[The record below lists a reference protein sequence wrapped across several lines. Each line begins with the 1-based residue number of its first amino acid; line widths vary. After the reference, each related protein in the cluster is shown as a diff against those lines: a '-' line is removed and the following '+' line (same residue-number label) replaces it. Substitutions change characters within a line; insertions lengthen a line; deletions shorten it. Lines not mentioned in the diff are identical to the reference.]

1 MAGGGYLLRTATGR
15 TILESGALPWIAGDL
30 DIASGG
36 GGSLSA
42 PTVLLDADSSRT
54 YGAGSYTTGST
65 TAPAAGSLL
74 IAHVVYCTNGG
85 GDPGVDI
92 TISDSGGHTW
102 SEPVG
107 QQRRQGSGTD
117 WIGEAF
123 FVADNSSTSG
133 FTVTVDTS
141 AGTIW
146 AWQVQVLEVG
156 GGSGATIGATGSV
169 SNSGNGAVNF
179 ALSAAPAAGSYVIAG
194 LGIYETNDVTL
205 QVTEGGGW
213 TEAVEAGRSVPNAQV
228 QFRTGSTSDQVDWA
242 DNGTTV
248 TGYLGLA
255 FEIEAGGGGGTVSG
269 DIVATLEALTA
280 SLAGSPVN
288 TGTVAV
294 TLAAL
299 TAAVTGSPVA
309 TGTIAA
315 TLEALTASLAGAPA
329 VAGTIA
335 ATLEALTGAVIG
347 TPVSSGQIASTLE
360 ALTGTLT
367 GSPVD
372 AGTIATT
379 LAALTAAVT
388 GSPIVTGSIDA
399 TLGDLTGLI
408 VQDAAVSGVLDAA
421 LAALTGIIVGTPVA
435 TGTISATLGAL
446 TAALEAFPVIDT
458 GPQPDPGGRIRR
470 RLRRPRRL
478 PHKVIRVGWEEYDAA
493 IERARL
499 EAEAAAALETVLPA
513 KISVDDLA
521 QLLVRVVHT
530 SDDELILLLS

>member
-1 MAGGGYLLRTATGR
+1 MAG
-15 TILESGALPWIAGDL
+15 
-30 DIASGG
+30 
-36 GGSLSA
+36 LSD
-42 PTVLLDADSSRT
+42 PVVLIDEDSSRT
-54 YGAGSYTTGST
+54 YGTGSFTTGSSA
-65 TAPAAGSLL
+65 APTVGSMLV
-74 IAHVVYCTNGG
+74 AHVVYCTNGG
-85 GDPGVDI
+85 GDPGVGI
-92 TISDSGGHTW
+92 TISDSGGHSW
-102 SEPVG
+102 SEPVA

-123 FVADNSSTSG
+123 FVADNSSTS
-133 FTVTVDTS
+133 TITITVDTS

-146 AWQVQVLEVG
+146 AWEVQLVEVP
-156 GGSGATIGATGSV
+156 GGSGASIGASGSV
-169 SNSGNGAVNF
+169 SSTGNGAVNF
-179 ALSAAPAAGSYVIAG
+179 ALDAAPASGSYVIAG
-194 LGIYETNDVTL
+194 LGTYETNDHTL
-205 QVTEGGGW
+205 QVTPGAAW
-213 TEAVEAGRSVPNAQV
+213 TEAVEAGRSVPNAQI

-255 FEIEAGGGGGTVSG
+255 FEIDAGGGGGTVSG

-299 TAAVTGSPVA
+299 TAAATGSPVA
-309 TGTIAA
+309 TGSIAA
-315 TLEALTASLAGAPA
+315 TLEALTGSLAGAPA

-360 ALTGTLT
+360 ALTGTFT

-421 LAALTGIIVGTPVA
+421 LAALTGTIVGTPVA
-435 TGTISATLGAL
+435 TGTITATLGAL
-446 TAALEAFPVIDT
+446 TAALEAFPALDGT
-458 GPQPDPGGRIRR
+458 KLGNNLFRWPD
-470 RLRRPRRL
+470 RRP
-478 PHKVIRVGWEEYDAA
+478 
-493 IERARL
+493 
-499 EAEAAAALETVLPA
+499 ETV
-513 KISVDDLA
+513 
-521 QLLVRVVHT
+521 
-530 SDDELILLLS
+530 DDEFDLIVALVAADAI